1 MKMRGKPQL
10 RRSKRKAGLAKID
23 NDVGVFAAAKS
34 AAHPNVLQ
42 VKLAKFCPGWG
53 KILVNTVL
61 KD

>member
-10 RRSKRKAGLAKID
+10 RRSSKAGLAKID